1 MNLENMFASLPKGNI
16 SDVIVERITQQL
28 ISGELQPGDKL
39 PTELEFCE
47 QLGVSRNVVR
57 EAIKILV
64 ALGVVEIRRAE
75 GTFIVEEYT
84 QRLLNPMIYGLILT
98 ERNMA
103 ELLEVNICVLS
114 EVLQL
119 AKERMTPEQ
128 KAHLDE
134 IYGDIKCTVMNPV
147 NDVDRMAELS
157 TMFYT
162 HLNSCCGNQLMYQVY
177 NLLLQ
182 VFSEARRKAFC
193 NIVVTGQRE
202 LHLRNYDM
210 IMEYLNGDT
219 IEVKDVRERVL
230 GAWKDVLVKP

>member
-1 MNLENMFASLPKGNI
+1 MNPESMFASLPKGNI

-39 PTELEFCE
+39 PTELEFCD

-98 ERNMA
+98 DRNMA

-119 AKERMTPEQ
+119 AKVRMTPEQ

-134 IYGDIKCTVMNPV
+134 IYFNIRRTVMDPA

-157 TMFYT
+157 TTFYT
-162 HLNSCCGNQLMYQVY
+162 YLNSCSGNQLMYQVY
-177 NLLLQ
+177 NMLLQ
-182 VFSEARRKAFC
+182 VFSEARHKAFC

-210 IMEYLNGDT
+210 IMEYLGGDT
-219 IEVKDVRERVL
+219 IEVKEVRERVL
-230 GAWKDVLVKP
+230 GAWNDVLVEG

>member
-1 MNLENMFASLPKGNI
+1 MNPENMFASLPKGNI

-98 ERNMA
+98 ERNMV

-134 IYGDIKCTVMNPV
+134 IYNDIKRTVMDPV

-193 NIVVTGQRE
+193 NIVVTGQRG